1 MEDFAKLM
9 DILSKHNVL
18 VYKSDGQGACEIVF
32 KRAEDILGASEDDT
46 KTTAAEKKTTEM
58 ESKDTTTIVGFNPK
72 GVYANLP
79 NLLDF
84 E

>member
-1 MEDFAKLM
+1 M
-9 DILSKHNVL
+9 DEFERLLAALSKHQVL